1 MSVIVDELNELLKPS
16 WGAEK
21 WIMEGWNKITQEEK
35 EIIKARMHDLFKD
48 GLPFEI
54 KHEKSLYIYTFSLLA
69 QLEVLAIQVPLRFE
83 DKMSMPHL
91 KLKLRAQLLDEIYH
105 GMVFT
110 KIVYTLCAPQ
120 AFPPDYNQNIEL
132 LCDFIRNEDCP
143 KLALVMLNLVAE
155 GWIEEV
161 FKSLYQQNI
170 APRVFEVI
178 IKDEHRHVCEAELY
192 QEIGTPDKNTMRKK
206 LEALEESLLTNI
218 MTQPKYLL
226 ALNELLGIPATHSL
240 VQSLNAKHIKQLKKI
255 NMIPSEQW
263 RFMLQMSQNFFEKA
277 LYYAQHNS
285 EVEMTPTRKI
295 FMTQWDAPGDPT
307 MVGHFNMDVSCLG
320 FFEKKFPS
328 ETLTTLTMQAI
339 SQFIS
344 ENKAFRS
351 YLSFKKMYQ
360 SDHVYLAIVIK
371 LRDCGDQVGNIVFQ
385 DCHKMSS
392 MELANRIRVVM
403 QMMAYCFKKRE
414 QMEKKNPHLK
424 TTLDDLLYDYAHGAY
439 PYPIPGNSV
448 ISLSNIGMTG
458 YSQVCSPLRKQEGLK
473 FTILTVE
480 RKQVWN
486 RTTNAFEIK
495 DMVPVSLSGDHRIF
509 DGDIPVPK
517 LLTNAF
523 QQMFQEM
530 VDHPA
535 KPVKSEKWAPNPIF
549 GKLIDKLLATNLT
562 LGYQTLVALQSLWPE
577 FMNIED
583 IFSVKNTKQ
592 FVKNRLETWM
602 N

>member
-1 MSVIVDELNELLKPS
+1 MSMIVDELNELLKPS

-21 WIMEGWNKITQEEK
+21 WILEGWNKITQVEK
-35 EIIKARMHDLFKD
+35 ELIKTRMHHLFKD
-48 GLPFEI
+48 GLPFEV
-54 KHEKSLYIYTFSLLA
+54 KHDKSLYIYTFSLLA

-83 DKMSMPHL
+83 DKMSLPHL
-91 KLKLRAQLLDEIYH
+91 KQKLRAQLLDEIFH

-110 KIVYTLCAPQ
+110 KIVYALCAPQ
-120 AFPPDYNQNIEL
+120 ALPPDYNQSIEL

-143 KLALVMLNLVAE
+143 KLGLVMLNLVAE

-161 FKSLYQQNI
+161 FQSLYKQNI
-170 APRVFEVI
+170 APKVFDVI
-178 IKDEHRHVCEAELY
+178 IEDEHRHVCEADLY

-218 MTQPKYLL
+218 MTQPKYIL
-226 ALNELLGIPATHSL
+226 ALSELLGMPATHAL
-240 VQSLNAKHIKQLKKI
+240 VQSLNEKHTKQLKKI

-263 RFMLQMSQNFFEKA
+263 RFMLQMSHNFFEKT
-277 LYYAQHNS
+277 LLYAQHNT
-285 EVEMTPTRKI
+285 EVEMSPTRKV
-295 FMTQWDAPGDPT
+295 FMTQWNNPGDPT
-307 MVGHFNMDVSCLG
+307 MVGQFNMDVSCLN
-320 FFEKKFPS
+320 FFEKKFPP

-344 ENKAFRS
+344 ENRTFRS
-351 YLSFKKMYQ
+351 YLNFKKLYQ
-360 SDHVYLAIVIK
+360 SEHVYLAIVVK
-371 LRDCGDQVGNIVFQ
+371 LPECGDQVGNIIFK
-385 DCHKMSS
+385 DCHKMSAT
-392 MELANRIRVVM
+392 EVAQKIRVVM

-414 QMEKKNPHLK
+414 QMEKNHPHLK
-424 TTLDDLLYDYAHGAY
+424 ATLNDLLYDYAHGSY

-458 YSQVCSPLRKQEGLK
+458 YSQAFSPLRKQEGLK
-473 FTILTVE
+473 FTLLTME

-486 RTTNAFEIK
+486 RLTNEFEIQ
-495 DMVPVSLSGDHRIF
+495 DIVPVSLSGDHRIF

-517 LLTNAF
+517 LLTKAF
-523 QQMFQEM
+523 QQVFQKMLEK
-530 VDHPA
+530 PT
-535 KPVKSEKWAPNPIF
+535 KPVKPEKWAPNPIF

-562 LGYQTLVALQSLWPE
+562 LGYQTLAALQSLWPE

-583 IFSVKNTKQ
+583 IFSIKNTKK
-592 FVKNRLETWM
+592 FVRTRLETWI